1 VSELQLDLL
10 RIRKGKGVVHL
21 TVRADE
27 GKPVETLCERKFQ
40 PGEYEV
46 TEDEASCAACLRRS
60 EDPARLSNAM
70 FGQDLGSTLL
80 ELSLSQVRKRPADEK
95 ADAKAAQAPP
105 PRLTVVSTNQ
115 EQERREPRPVDES
128 PPQKAPEVIGTGPS
142 QAAGLDL
149 SQFEKM
155 GRDRYRSP
163 GGVVIRIVRREEG
176 GWDIAD
182 VEYGG
187 EARLEQLADGRV
199 RIRLGDLRVEYSG
212 DFERRWRLS

>member
-1 VSELQLDLL
+1 MSELQLDLL
-10 RIRKGKGVVHL
+10 RVRKGKGVVHL

-46 TEDEASCAACLRRS
+46 TEAEASCAACLRRS

-105 PRLTVVSTNQ
+105 PRLTVVSTTQ
-115 EQERREPRPVDES
+115 EERREPVPVDES
-128 PPQKAPEVIGTGPS
+128 PPALQPEVIETGPR

-149 SQFEKM
+149 GRFEKL
-155 GRDRYRSP
+155 GRDRYRTP
-163 GGVVIRIVRREEG
+163 GGVVIRIALREEG
-176 GWDIAD
+176 GWDI
-182 VEYGG
+182 VEVEFGG
-187 EARLEQLADGRV
+187 EARLEQLADGRI

-212 DFERRWRLS
+212 DMERRWRL

>member
-1 VSELQLDLL
+1 
-10 RIRKGKGVVHL
+10 
-21 TVRADE
+21 
-27 GKPVETLCERKFQ
+27 
-40 PGEYEV
+40 
-46 TEDEASCAACLRRS
+46 
-60 EDPARLSNAM
+60 
-70 FGQDLGSTLL
+70 
-80 ELSLSQVRKRPADEK
+80 
-95 ADAKAAQAPP
+95 
-105 PRLTVVSTNQ
+105 
-115 EQERREPRPVDES
+115 
-128 PPQKAPEVIGTGPS
+128 
-142 QAAGLDL
+142 
-149 SQFEKM
+149 M